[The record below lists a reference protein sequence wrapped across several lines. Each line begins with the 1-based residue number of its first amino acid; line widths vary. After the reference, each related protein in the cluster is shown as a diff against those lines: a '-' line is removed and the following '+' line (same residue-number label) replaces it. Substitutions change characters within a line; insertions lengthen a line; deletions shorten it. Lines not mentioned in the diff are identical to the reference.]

1 MLSRVFCEGAL
12 KTPTDIRMESF
23 TRIVNGLAAM
33 FMEILITP
41 LLWSLAFE
49 K

>member
-1 MLSRVFCEGAL
+1 MLSRVFCGGAL

-23 TRIVNGLAAM
+23 TRTVNGLAAM
-33 FMEILITP
+33 FMEILITS
-41 LLWSLAFE
+41 LLWPLAFE